1 MDIAEFEEILRS
13 GESSTVEF
21 KRCGGNPEHDTY
33 ETVCSF
39 ANHAGGTIFLGVKDD
54 GTVVGVPEKSTL
66 SIERNI
72 ANVTGQPQSFSPTL
86 VVETEHFQYEGK
98 TVIRIWVP
106 PTSSVFRYKGQVWDR
121 VADADRRID
130 GEMQITQMYIRK
142 QNIFTEQRI
151 YPGLTIADLDPAL
164 IARIRAMAESK
175 TPDHPWRGMDDQ
187 TLLHSAR
194 LYMRDYGSR
203 TEGLTLAAGLLL
215 GRDDVIADLLPAYKT
230 DAVVRLENQDRYDDR
245 LIVRTNLIDAYDQLS
260 AFMRKALPDRF
271 RTEGDIAVSARDWII
286 RELVSNILVHRE
298 YSSPI
303 PAQITITD
311 EGIETRNASR
321 PVFEGEIDLDNF
333 TPVPK
338 NPVIADVFM
347 QIGLAEELGSGV
359 RNLIKYTKLYSGGEP
374 TFNDG
379 LVFTAFVPIRERKN
393 MGGVTV
399 EQSSVKPIGVAGGI
413 EGAIEHLLSVQDEVT
428 IAQIAELC
436 GANVRAVRRKV
447 ARMVEQGELV
457 ALGKTRRRRYAR
469 AEKSAGAASD

>member
-1 MDIAEFEEILRS
+1 MDIVEFEGILRA

-33 ETVCSF
+33 ETICSF
-39 ANHAGGTIFLGVKDD
+39 ANHVGGAIFLGVKDD
-54 GTVVGVPEKSTL
+54 GTVLGVPEKSAL

-86 VVETEHFQYEGK
+86 FVETERFQYDGR

-151 YPGLTIADLDPAL
+151 YPGLTIDDLDSTL
-164 IARIRAMAESK
+164 IARIRAMAGNK
-175 TPDHPWRGMDDQ
+175 TPDHPWIGMDDQ
-187 TLLHSAR
+187 TLLRSAR
-194 LYMRDYGSR
+194 LYVRDYGSKA
-203 TEGLTLAAGLLL
+203 EGLTLAAGLLL
-215 GRDDVIADLLPAYKT
+215 GRDEVIADMLPAYKT
-230 DAVVRLENQDRYDDR
+230 DAVVRREDLDRYDDR
-245 LIVRTNLIDAYDQLS
+245 LMVRTNLIDAYGQLS
-260 AFMRKALPDRF
+260 AFMRRSLPDRF
-271 RTEGDIAVSARDWII
+271 HTEHDTAVSARDWII

-303 PAQITITD
+303 PAQIVITD

-359 RNLIKYTKLYSGGEP
+359 RNLMKYTKLYSGGEP
-374 TFNDG
+374 VFNDG
-379 LVFTAFVPIRERKN
+379 LVFTAFVPIRERGAEREDAVEWMAGKVD
-393 MGGVTV
+393 GTV
-399 EQSSVKPIGVAGGI
+399 GGI
-413 EGAIEHLLSVQDEVT
+413 EDAVEYLLSAHSEIT
-428 IAQIAELC
+428 IAQIAELS
-436 GANVRAVRRKV
+436 GSDVRAVRRKV
-447 ARMVEQGELV
+447 GKLIERGRLV
-457 ALGKTRRRRYAR
+457 ALGKTRNRRYRR
-469 AEKSAGAASD
+469 AGK

>member
-39 ANHAGGTIFLGVKDD
+39 ANHAEGTIFLGVKDD

-86 VVETEHFQYEGK
+86 VVEPEHFQYEGK

-151 YPGLTIADLDPAL
+151 YPRLTIADLDPAL

-175 TPDHPWRGMDDQ
+175 TPDHPWRGTDDQ

-203 TEGLTLAAGLLL
+203 TEGLTLAWL
-215 GRDDVIADLLPAYKT
+215 R
-230 DAVVRLENQDRYDDR
+230 
-245 LIVRTNLIDAYDQLS
+245 S
-260 AFMRKALPDRF
+260 
-271 RTEGDIAVSARDWII
+271 W
-286 RELVSNILVHRE
+286 
-298 YSSPI
+298 
-303 PAQITITD
+303 
-311 EGIETRNASR
+311 
-321 PVFEGEIDLDNF
+321 
-333 TPVPK
+333 
-338 NPVIADVFM
+338 
-347 QIGLAEELGSGV
+347 
-359 RNLIKYTKLYSGGEP
+359 
-374 TFNDG
+374 
-379 LVFTAFVPIRERKN
+379 TA
-393 MGGVTV
+393 
-399 EQSSVKPIGVAGGI
+399 A
-413 EGAIEHLLSVQDEVT
+413 
-428 IAQIAELC
+428 
-436 GANVRAVRRKV
+436 
-447 ARMVEQGELV
+447 
-457 ALGKTRRRRYAR
+457 
-469 AEKSAGAASD
+469 

>member
-1 MDIAEFEEILRS
+1 MDIADFEDILRA

-33 ETVCSF
+33 ETICSF
-39 ANHAGGTIFLGVKDD
+39 ANHAGGAIFLGVKDD
-54 GTVVGVPEKSTL
+54 GTVLGVPEKSAL

-86 VVETEHFQYEGK
+86 FVETERFQYDGK

-106 PTSSVFRYKGQVWDR
+106 PTSSVFRYKGQIWDR

-142 QNIFTEQRI
+142 QNIFTEQHI
-151 YPGLTIADLDPAL
+151 YPGLSFEDLDSNL

-175 TPDHPWRGMDDQ
+175 TPDHPWGGMDDR
-187 TLLHSAR
+187 TLLRSAR
-194 LYMRDYGSR
+194 LYARDYGSK

-215 GRDDVIADLLPAYKT
+215 GKDEVIADLLPAYKT
-230 DAVVRLENQDRYDDR
+230 DAVVRRDDLDRYDDR
-245 LIVRTNLIDAYDQLS
+245 LIVRTNLIDAYEQLS
-260 AFMRKALPDRF
+260 AFMRKSLPDSF
-271 RTEGDIAVSARDWII
+271 HAENGTAVSARDWIV

-298 YSSPI
+298 YSSPV
-303 PAQITITD
+303 PAQIIISD

-359 RNLIKYTKLYSGGEP
+359 RNLRKYTKLYSGGEP
-374 TFNDG
+374 RFHDG
-379 LVFTAFVPIRERKN
+379 LMFTAFVPVRERDAEHENKV
-393 MGGVTV
+393 GRKSGEVADV
-399 EQSSVKPIGVAGGI
+399 AAISIEDAVKR
-413 EGAIEHLLSVQDEVT
+413 LLSRHDEIT
-428 IAQIAELC
+428 IAQIAQLS
-436 GANVRAVRRKV
+436 GSDVRAVRRKV
-447 ARMVEQGELV
+447 GRLVEKGYLV
-457 ALGKTRRRRYAR
+457 ALGRTRNRRYMK
-469 AEKSAGAASD
+469 AEETVSH